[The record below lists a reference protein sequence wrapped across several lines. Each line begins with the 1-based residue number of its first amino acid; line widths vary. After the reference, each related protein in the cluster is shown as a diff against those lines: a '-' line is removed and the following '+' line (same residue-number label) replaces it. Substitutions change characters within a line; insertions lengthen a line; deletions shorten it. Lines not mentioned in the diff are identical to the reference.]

1 MIQNTVP
8 PMEMVLGKVTVWWCS
23 HDQTTLSTRPN
34 SDQTTT
40 RRHAGHGLSLSSIFI
55 CWYGLS
61 APTISLTL
69 YCNCLGSSFAVLS
82 LESTNL
88 VYCEP
93 ILYAIAFSTTDISIE
108 SFFLHPSDYPRQRFL
123 STATVWDHPL
133 QFFPWSLPIWS
144 IVSPSFM
151 P

>member
-1 MIQNTVP
+1 
-8 PMEMVLGKVTVWWCS
+8 MVKSRCGGAHTTKPRCQ
-23 HDQTTLSTRPN
+23 HDQTPTKPRLAVTPV
-34 SDQTTT
+34 TVFLF
-40 RRHAGHGLSLSSIFI
+40 HHSS